1 MLHNW
6 CERDVDGGGGWR
18 TYVGVGGGYDIIM
31 GFIALQGTKSI
42 TSFEDEVTLD
52 DIDSAEHLDPVAGSC
67 VP

>member
-1 MLHNW
+1 
-6 CERDVDGGGGWR
+6 
-18 TYVGVGGGYDIIM
+18 M